1 MLLIPKF
8 ICTEI
13 GECSNLCDGQRN
25 QTRRK
30 RANSFEMDV
39 EVREY

>member
-8 ICTEI
+8 IFTET
-13 GECSNLCDGQRN
+13 GEYSNLCDGQRN

-30 RANSFEMDV
+30 RSHSFEMDV